1 MLISIIV
8 PVYNVE
14 PYLNKC
20 LDSIVNQT
28 YKKLEIILIDD
39 GSTDNSGL
47 ICDEYASKD
56 NRIIVVHQKNKGLSA
71 ARNVGLNIAK
81 GDYIAFVDSDDFIE
95 KDMYFTMYN
104 VMNKNYADVC
114 VCNYIKNTNFE
125 TKKIYSEIFKILTSK
140 QAIKQLLLSYTK
152 LRKKPTIEYAV
163 WNKLYRKEI
172 FENVMF
178 PVGKKYE
185 DQFITLL
192 ILDKIDKIVWIDADY
207 YNYVQRKNS
216 ITKTRNDI
224 VKLKDLVKTLIRQ
237 RKFIKSHYKDI
248 YVIWENRELLE
259 KLSILK
265 YFITLPYE
273 TTIRNKNFLKYIIK
287 SLKIDLLNILK
298 SKYISNINKIE
309 ILILSLLPVKT
320 YKYLN
325 IIYNNIKSIR

>member
-104 VMNKNYADVC
+104 VMNK
-114 VCNYIKNTNFE
+114 I
-125 TKKIYSEIFKILTSK
+125 
-140 QAIKQLLLSYTK
+140 
-152 LRKKPTIEYAV
+152 LRKTELWSTGEKRRAV
-163 WNKLYRKEI
+163 
-172 FENVMF
+172 
-178 PVGKKYE
+178 
-185 DQFITLL
+185 Q
-192 ILDKIDKIVWIDADY
+192 
-207 YNYVQRKNS
+207 S
-216 ITKTRNDI
+216 C
-224 VKLKDLVKTLIRQ
+224 
-237 RKFIKSHYKDI
+237 
-248 YVIWENRELLE
+248 
-259 KLSILK
+259 
-265 YFITLPYE
+265 
-273 TTIRNKNFLKYIIK
+273 
-287 SLKIDLLNILK
+287 
-298 SKYISNINKIE
+298 
-309 ILILSLLPVKT
+309 
-320 YKYLN
+320 
-325 IIYNNIKSIR
+325 